1 MAQTHLN
8 NAYAT
13 VPGLASSATG
23 VTGAALLDS
32 IMLEKW
38 VSMFQNIESMNDYR
52 RTCIPAI
59 TPSTNSQAFTNV
71 PGRLFYPLNE
81 RNVNPNVPDPSQQ
94 QGTHGFRNAG
104 DVHGCNGDA
113 R

>member
-1 MAQTHLN
+1 LN

-38 VSMFQNIESMNDYR
+38 VAMFQNIESISDYR
-52 RTCIPAI
+52 RTCIPALV
-59 TPSTNSQAFTNV
+59 PSSNSFGFTHV
-71 PGRLFYPLNE
+71 PGRLYYPQNE
-81 RNVNPNVPDPSQQ
+81 RNVNTNIPDASVQLA
-94 QGTHGFRNAG
+94 THGFRNAG
-104 DVHGCNGDA
+104 DQHACQGSDNLP
-113 R
+113 